1 MLSVTSTQEGRAK
14 AVLAVLAAW
23 LAIPQLALAQTTSPF
38 LTGATSL
45 QSNIPRTQVTIC
57 GAPKA
62 IGIPMTRP
70 INQPH
75 EARPAMARPPA
86 TITRM
91 MAIGVS
97 HARMFD

>member
-1 MLSVTSTQEGRAK
+1 M
-14 AVLAVLAAW
+14 
-23 LAIPQLALAQTTSPF
+23 SPAF
-38 LTGATSL
+38 RCFMCAPD
-45 QSNIPRTQVTIC
+45 QVPNIPRTQVTIC

-70 INQPH
+70 INQPQ

-91 MAIGVS
+91 IAMGVS
-97 HARMFD
+97 HARIFD